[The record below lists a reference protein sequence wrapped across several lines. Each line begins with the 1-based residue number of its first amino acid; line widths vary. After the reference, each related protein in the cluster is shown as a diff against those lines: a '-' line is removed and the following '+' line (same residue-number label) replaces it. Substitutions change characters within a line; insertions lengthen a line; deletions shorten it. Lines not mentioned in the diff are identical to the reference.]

1 MSKIIPESEKCI
13 AGNQTGEAGLCPGGA
28 ASLRRQHLSSD
39 LKEHEEHHSRERRQP
54 ERRLQKKEPTAF
66 EKPQKCLCDDSRDSG
81 GEKGERESRGGGE
94 GQLIPLLRAMVK
106 SLLVF

>member
-1 MSKIIPESEKCI
+1 MSRLFQRVRSALQGTKQGRQDCV
-13 AGNQTGEAGLCPGGA
+13 PGGA